1 MCCECPPALKLR
13 VPSSQEPQLVYS
25 RVSGEAPQLLAAE
38 VATAVGLC
46 GRLVAVGT
54 RRGAVVLYDT
64 QGKLARA
71 ASAGREA
78 GHVHGA
84 DDGRAAPLMCAACRR
99 TAPRSTTSVLTPPER
114 MSRPLPRTA
123 TSRCASAF

>member
-1 MCCECPPALKLR
+1 M
-13 VPSSQEPQLVYS
+13 YS
-25 RVSGEAPQLLAAE
+25 RVAGEAPQLLAAE

-64 QGKLARA
+64 QGKLARPPRLQGRG
-71 ASAGREA
+71 AGLVR
-78 GHVHGA
+78 GA
-84 DDGRAAPLMCAACRR
+84 DSARSPLRRCAACHL

-123 TSRCASAF
+123 TSRCGSAF

>member
-1 MCCECPPALKLR
+1 M
-13 VPSSQEPQLVYS
+13 YS
-25 RVSGEAPQLLAAE
+25 RVAGEAPQLLAAE

-71 ASAGREA
+71 AAAAQGAGRTL
-78 GHVHGA
+78 GA
-84 DDGRAAPLMCAACRR
+84 DAVRAPLRRCAACRL
-99 TAPRSTTSVLTPPER
+99 TAPRSTTSALTPPER
-114 MSRPLPRTA
+114 MSRPPPRTA
-123 TSRCASAF
+123 TSRCGFAF